1 MSSDAGQDLSIIE
14 TALKRDRI
22 IVLLGL
28 AGITVL
34 AWVYTIH
41 SAWEMKNMDMSM
53 DMDMSMPNMGSW
65 GTTEL
70 FFLFLMWTVMM
81 AAMMI
86 PSVSQMVLLYANT
99 IRRNGRESSV
109 VRLTGMFVLGY
120 MASWTGFSLIA
131 ALAQWGLHEAALLSP
146 MMVSTSPL
154 LGGIILTAAG
164 VFQWT
169 PLKHACLR
177 HCRSPL
183 GFLMTEWREGGSGAF
198 VMGFRHGLYC
208 VGCCWLLMAVLFV
221 TGVMNLLW
229 VAVIAAF
236 VLIEKLAPSGEWVAR
251 AAGILLAGY
260 GLWMVSQRLVF

>member
-1 MSSDAGQDLSIIE
+1 MSPDAGQDLSIIE

-28 AGITVL
+28 ACIAIL
-34 AWVYTIH
+34 AWIYTVH
-41 SAWEMKNMDMSM
+41 SAWEMNNMDIETC
-53 DMDMSMPNMGSW
+53 MGLSTRSW
-65 GTTEL
+65 GLTDLTL
-70 FFLFLMWTVMM
+70 LFLMWTVMM

-86 PSVSQMVLLYANT
+86 PSVSQMVLLYAGSV
-99 IRRNGRESSV
+99 RRNGRESGV

-120 MASWTGFSLIA
+120 LASWTGFSLLA
-131 ALAQWGLHEAALLSP
+131 TLAQWGLHEAALISP

-154 LGGIILTAAG
+154 LGGAILIAAG

-169 PLKHACLR
+169 PLKHACLS

-183 GFLMTEWREGGSGAF
+183 GFLMSEWREGARGAF
-198 VMGFRHGLYC
+198 VMGLGHGTYC

-229 VAVIAAF
+229 VAIIAAF
-236 VLIEKLAPSGEWVAR
+236 VLIEKLAPSGVWAAR
-251 AAGILLAGY
+251 TAGILLAGY
-260 GLWMVSQRLVF
+260 GLWMISQRMVF

>member
-1 MSSDAGQDLSIIE
+1 MSPDAGQGLSIIE

-28 AGITVL
+28 AGIAIL
-34 AWVYTIH
+34 AWVYTVH
-41 SAWEMKNMDMSM
+41 AAWEMNNMDIETC
-53 DMDMSMPNMGSW
+53 MGLSTKSW
-65 GTTEL
+65 GPTEL
-70 FFLFLMWTVMM
+70 FLLFLMWTVMM

-86 PSVSQMVLLYANT
+86 PSVSQMVLLYAGSV
-99 IRRNGRESSV
+99 RRNGRETGV

-120 MASWTGFSLIA
+120 LASWAGFSLLA
-131 ALAQWGLHEAALLSP
+131 TLAQWGLHEAALLSP

-154 LGGIILTAAG
+154 AGGAILIAAG

-183 GFLMTEWREGGSGAF
+183 GFLMSEWREGGVGAF
-198 VMGFRHGLYC
+198 VMGLRHGTYC

-236 VLIEKLAPSGEWVAR
+236 VLIEKLAPSGEWAAR
-251 AAGILLAGY
+251 TAGILLAGY
-260 GLWMVSQRLVF
+260 GLWMISQRLVF

>member
-1 MSSDAGQDLSIIE
+1 MSTDAGKNVSVIE
-14 TALKRDRI
+14 TALRRDRI
-22 IVLLGL
+22 IILLGL
-28 AGITVL
+28 AGIAIL

-41 SAWEMKNMDMSM
+41 SAWEMKSMDMSM
-53 DMDMSMPNMGSW
+53 DMPNMVTW
-65 GTTEL
+65 GPVDLTL
-70 FFLFLMWTVMM
+70 LFLMWTVMM

-86 PSVSQMVLLYANT
+86 PSVSQMVLLYAGS
-99 IRRNGRESSV
+99 IRRNGRESRV
-109 VRLTGMFVLGY
+109 LGLAGMFLLGY
-120 MASWTGFSLIA
+120 LALWAGFSLLA

-146 MMVSTSPL
+146 MMVSTSPV
-154 LGGIILTAAG
+154 LGGAILIAAG

-183 GFLMTEWREGGSGAF
+183 GFLMSEWREGGAGAF
-198 VMGFRHGLYC
+198 VMGLRHGTYC

-229 VAVIAAF
+229 VALIAAF

-251 AAGILLAGY
+251 IAGVLLAAY
-260 GLWMVSQRLVF
+260 GLWMIGQRLVI

>member
-1 MSSDAGQDLSIIE
+1 MSPDAGQGLSIIE

-28 AGITVL
+28 AGIAIL
-34 AWVYTIH
+34 AWVYTVH
-41 SAWEMKNMDMSM
+41 AAWEMNNMDIETC
-53 DMDMSMPNMGSW
+53 MGLSTKSW
-65 GTTEL
+65 GPTEL
-70 FFLFLMWTVMM
+70 FLLFLMWTVMM

-86 PSVSQMVLLYANT
+86 PSVSQVVLLYAGSV
-99 IRRNGRESSV
+99 RRNGRETGV
-109 VRLTGMFVLGY
+109 VRLTGMFVLVY
-120 MASWTGFSLIA
+120 LPSWAGFSLLA
-131 ALAQWGLHEAALLSP
+131 TLAQWGLHEAALISP

-154 LGGIILTAAG
+154 AGGAILIAAG

-183 GFLMTEWREGGSGAF
+183 GF
-198 VMGFRHGLYC
+198 
-208 VGCCWLLMAVLFV
+208 LMAVLFV

-236 VLIEKLAPSGEWVAR
+236 VLIEKLAPSGEWAAR
-251 AAGILLAGY
+251 TAGILLAGY
-260 GLWMVSQRLVF
+260 GLWMISQRLVF